1 MALPALL
8 GIALKT
14 LGPWAASKLFQS
26 FTGGG
31 GSEGGGRG
39 GMSQALGGFPDNP
52 LGTAQQQ
59 HELNLDAARNSAQLS
74 QVNQENP
81 FMRREWTGEIGSP
94 NRTQTT
100 SYQPWLSNI
109 LFGQGGPGGTMTG
122 GATPGAATPTP
133 TPGAATPTPP
143 MAEEDRLAVVR
154 AAVRAKYPNAKI
166 AGDVPVAN
174 GTMPDDPYRDQGM
187 DYA

>member
-109 LFGQGGPGGTMTG
+109 LFGPGGPGGGMMGQG
-122 GATPGAATPTP
+122 GAGTPAPVAGTP
-133 TPGAATPTPP
+133 APP
-143 MAEEDRLAVVR
+143 MTEEDRLAVVR
-154 AAVRAKYPNAKI
+154 AAVKAKHPNAKM
-166 AGDVPVAN
+166 AGEAPGAMTMALN
-174 GTMPDDPYRDQGM
+174 GMDNDRSM